1 LENRKKNVII
11 ILSSLKEKGGYNIT
25 VGLGFVLALLVFIK
39 EGGDYEKP

>member
-25 VGLGFVLALLVFIK
+25 VGLGFMLPVSYWFSLTK
-39 EGGDYEKP
+39 GGL